1 MPVYTAKELQQLTPK
16 LKGKAGERI
25 IRLMMRLFSVDRV
38 NELYDRTAHLRGA
51 DCSDAMLRD
60 VGIDYQVGHPERLE
74 SLPEGA
80 FITVSNHPYGHLDG
94 MMLVDLFGHVRPD
107 YKLMVNQFLAKIE
120 TLSDNFINVVPNGN
134 DIGAPKAASLS
145 GIRETLSRLREGHP
159 VGCFPSGA
167 VSDLNLKEHAI
178 RDRQWQTAILRVIQ
192 KARVPVLPVR
202 FFDGNSRT
210 YYRLGL
216 ISPKVRLLKLLSEV
230 FNKRGDVVRL
240 GIGEVISPEEQD
252 LCENAEDLGVLLR
265 NRVYGMPLPDDF
277 RPRSSFSF

>member
-1 MPVYTAKELQQLTPK
+1 MPVYTAKELQQLIPK
-16 LKGKAGERI
+16 LKGKAGERF

-38 NELYDRTAHLRGA
+38 NDLYDRTAHLRGA

-60 VGIDYQVGHPERLE
+60 VGIDYLVGNPGRLE
-74 SLPEGA
+74 ALPEGA

-94 MMLVDLFGHVRPD
+94 MMLVDLFGHLRPD

-120 TLSDNFINVVPNGN
+120 TLSDHFINVVPNGDN
-134 DIGAPKAASLS
+134 AGSPKAVSLG
-145 GIRETLSRLREGHP
+145 GIRETLGRLQEGHP

-167 VSDLNLKEHAI
+167 VSDLSLKEHCI
-178 RDRQWQTAILRVIQ
+178 RDRAWQTSILRVIQ

-202 FFDGNSRT
+202 FFDGNSKT

-216 ISPKVRLLKLLSEV
+216 ISPKVRLLKLLGEV
-230 FNKRGDVVRL
+230 FNKRDAMLRL
-240 GIGEVISPEEQD
+240 GIGELIPPEEQD
-252 LCENAEDLGVLLR
+252 SCGSAEELGALLR
-265 NRVYGMPLPDDF
+265 SRVYDMPLTEDF

>member
-134 DIGAPKAASLS
+134 DIGTPKAASLS

-252 LCENAEDLGVLLR
+252 LCENAEDLGVLLH